1 MFGSLGMP
9 EFIVLLFIGAFWGIP
24 IIAAV
29 WAGITLYRIRTDQQA
44 MGIRLE
50 AIERLLQAGR

>member
-1 MFGSLGMP
+1 MFGSFGMP
-9 EFIVLLFIGAFWGIP
+9 EFIVLLFIGAFWVIP
-24 IIAAV
+24 IVAAV

>member
-1 MFGSLGMP
+1 MIIG
-9 EFIVLLFIGAFWGIP
+9 VLWAAP
-24 IIAAV
+24 IAAAV

>member
-1 MFGSLGMP
+1 MFGSIGMP
-9 EFIVLLFIGAFWGIP
+9 EVVVLMIIGVLWAAP
-24 IIAAV
+24 IAAAV